1 MSDVMASTQATASNQ
16 GSPLRIEPL
25 SVIARSGQVVQGRS
39 EVDENA
45 VTGSVLPIL
54 KGPGDRVLAGSRNG
68 AAPLEIS
75 PEIDQPQVTD
85 QAQVFVPGQILAVDH
100 PGDGLPERFFG
111 PFLRFWM
118 RKLLICAVAGILA
131 GLTWMIMQGRSVTPS
146 GVFCLLIGL
155 LPPGLLFVWPSQ
167 WFVARRWLK
176 QYGMICRDP
185 AQLARLRYAAGFVF
199 GRSGTLSHGQLRIV
213 SVQPA
218 GNIAPAD
225 FVTLATSAYQTVEDV
240 WGRAILAFGISH
252 RIRLR
257 PSEDVVVEPG
267 AGLSATVDG
276 QRIIVG
282 RQHWVEQHGIETAL
296 LAGALQEHAR
306 LGRQMLIAAVISP
319 EPTCLGVLALA
330 DPPKRGAVDLLR
342 LCKSSGIETILIA
355 DPGEKATTVL
365 SGLLG
370 IDRVV
375 NLSAAMTELDPKR
388 IVAIGRSNDRK
399 LLTRF
404 ERSIAFGDAAVA
416 QNADIAFGVRREDPR
431 HILDFIILS
440 QALVRR
446 LPLALLVV
454 WLTGWPVAA
463 TGLGL
468 IRMPP
473 QFIAICI
480 GAGIVIAILQAL
492 LLRLLGSLVND
503 EAED

>member
-1 MSDVMASTQATASNQ
+1 MSDVMPVTPAVASAN

-25 SVIARSGQVVQGRS
+25 CVIARSGQVVQGSS
-39 EVDENA
+39 EVDEA
-45 VTGSVLPIL
+45 PVTGSVLPVL
-54 KGPGDRVLAGSRNG
+54 KRPGDRVLAGSRNG

-75 PEIDQPQVTD
+75 PEADQPRITD
-85 QAQVFVPGQILAVDH
+85 QAHGPKGQQATDH
-100 PGDGLPERFFG
+100 SAAGLLDRFFG
-111 PFLRFWM
+111 PFLRFWL
-118 RKLLICAVAGILA
+118 RKLLICALAGILA
-131 GLTWMIMQGRSVTPS
+131 GLTWMIMQGRPISAS

-167 WFVARRWLK
+167 WLVARQWLK
-176 QYGMICRDP
+176 QHGMICRDP
-185 AQLARLRYAAGFVF
+185 AQLMRLRYAAGFLF
-199 GRSGTLSHGQLRIV
+199 GRAGTLSHGQLRIV
-213 SVQPA
+213 SLQPA
-218 GNIAPAD
+218 GKASPAD
-225 FVTLATSAYQTVEDV
+225 FVTLAASAYQTVEDI

-276 QRIIVG
+276 RRVIVG
-282 RQHWVEQHGIETAL
+282 RQHWVEQHGIDTTL
-296 LAGALQEHAR
+296 LAGAIQEHAR
-306 LGRQMLIAAVISP
+306 LGRQMLIAAIMSP
-319 EPTCLGVLALA
+319 EPDCLGVLALA
-330 DPPKRGAVDLLR
+330 DPPKPGAVDLVR

-355 DPGEKATTVL
+355 DPAEKAATVL

-370 IDRVV
+370 VDRVV
-375 NLSAAMTELDPKR
+375 DPAAALTDLDPKR

-399 LLTRF
+399 LLARF
-404 ERSIAFGDAAVA
+404 ERSIAFGDATVV
-416 QNADIAFGVRREDPR
+416 QNPDLAFGLRREDPR
-431 HILDFIILS
+431 HVLDFVILS
-440 QALVRR
+440 QALARR

-463 TGLGL
+463 AGLGL

-473 QFIAICI
+473 QLVAICI